1 MNPESAKAALL
12 QLKDELTG
20 RVERTHKHIHGRE
33 ERVSAD
39 FAEQSSEMENQELV
53 MSLDAE
59 GRGELRMIEAALA
72 RIANNTYGTCTQCGA
87 QVGDERLKALPYA
100 ALCINCAR
108 ADGD

>member
-1 MNPESAKAALL
+1 MNPESAKEVLL
-12 QLKDELTG
+12 QLKEELTG

-59 GRGELRMIEAALA
+59 GRDELRMIEAALG
-72 RIANNTYGTCTQCGA
+72 RIEGNTYGTCTGCGG
-87 QVGDERLKALPYA
+87 QVGEERLTALPYA
-100 ALCINCAR
+100 SLCIDCAN
-108 ADGD
+108 ADGK